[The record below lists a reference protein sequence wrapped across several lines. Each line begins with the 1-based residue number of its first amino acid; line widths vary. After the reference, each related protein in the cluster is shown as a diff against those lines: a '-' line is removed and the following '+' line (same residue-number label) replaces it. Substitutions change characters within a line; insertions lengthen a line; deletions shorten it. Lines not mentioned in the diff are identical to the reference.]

1 MIGITE
7 FINESAARSQY
18 GVLLDRLEFNKIP
31 NLSKLTTMIKSAIE
45 QANNRYKIIRVE
57 AIEKLNASRKEYD
70 NIQLKKALAQEE
82 QRVIAYMKTKPGIMR
97 RSEEKQRKYID
108 DKIEKFKSAWK
119 GPRLAAVEYDEK
131 ELRFS
136 WHDDVHSEHSSSQ
149 LNDDRDTVADR
160 VAKDIDSK
168 RNDSTWSHL
177 TGIDIAVNNSEL
189 TSDWCPRFEIIPMFD
204 DETEKKLSK
213 SVRNFSDFMDKQ
225 YNSGNYMGD

>member
-31 NLSKLTTMIKSAIE
+31 DLPKLTEMIKSAIE

-57 AIEKLNASRKEYD
+57 AIEKLNASIKEYD

-82 QRVIAYMKTKPGIMR
+82 QHVIAYMKTKPGIMR

-136 WHDDVHSEHSSSQ
+136 WHDDVHSEHSS
-149 LNDDRDTVADR
+149 
-160 VAKDIDSK
+160 
-168 RNDSTWSHL
+168 
-177 TGIDIAVNNSEL
+177 
-189 TSDWCPRFEIIPMFD
+189 
-204 DETEKKLSK
+204 
-213 SVRNFSDFMDKQ
+213 
-225 YNSGNYMGD
+225 